1 MRGQSNE
8 VSKGEKEKAPQS
20 QGCPKTLVSS
30 TLMLI
35 NVSNDNNNNNNN
47 INININNNN
56 INTYFWT
63 LISMINVSLK
73 NI

>member
-35 NVSNDNNNNNNN
+35 NVSID
-47 INININNNN
+47 NNNN

>member
-1 MRGQSNE
+1 MRGQSDE

-20 QGCPKTLVSS
+20 QGYPKTLVSS

-35 NVSNDNNNNNNN
+35 NVSNDNNN
-47 INININNNN
+47 NININNNN

>member
-1 MRGQSNE
+1 MRGQSDE

-35 NVSNDNNNNNNN
+35 NVSID
-47 INININNNN
+47 NNNN